1 MVSEDQSSL
10 AAMSID
16 MQMLVH
22 VGMRERTE
30 KEWRTLLSQAGLEV
44 VGIHSSPGVAES
56 LIETELA

>member
-1 MVSEDQSSL
+1 
-10 AAMSID
+10 MSID